1 MRIALLEDNPANS
14 EYIQILLEL
23 EGHQVFPHPQGHSL
37 VSALQTIGD
46 VSLYDVIIIDLLL
59 PNTLTG
65 QDVMHSLQEQY
76 SAKLLPFIVV
86 SASSWQEL
94 KSVQADFPETPII
107 RKPFKSK
114 QLLEAIQRVVS
125 RSKAPLPTSP
135 DPPGV
140 ATTPESGTP

>member
-37 VSALQTIGD
+37 VSALQTISD
-46 VSLYDVIIIDLLL
+46 ISLYDVIIIDLLL

-65 QDVMHSLQEQY
+65 QDVMRSLRERY

-107 RKPFKSK
+107 RKPFKRK
-114 QLLEAIQRVVS
+114 QLLEAIQRVAS

-135 DPPGV
+135 DHPGV

>member
-65 QDVMHSLQEQY
+65 QDVMRYLQEQNP
-76 SAKLLPFIVV
+76 AKLLPFIVV

-94 KSVQADFPETPII
+94 KGVQADFPETPII

-114 QLLEAIQRVVS
+114 QLLEAIEWVVS
-125 RSKAPLPTSP
+125 RSKAPEPGETATSNGYHRP
-135 DPPGV
+135 V
-140 ATTPESGTP
+140 E

>member
-59 PNTLTG
+59 PNSLTG
-65 QDVMHSLQEQY
+65 QDVMRYLQEKF

-86 SASSWQEL
+86 SALSRQEL
-94 KSVQADFPETPII
+94 DRVQADFPETPII
-107 RKPFKSK
+107 RKPFKGK
-114 QLLEAIQRVVS
+114 QLLEAIQWVVA
-125 RSKAPLPTSP
+125 RPKTP
-135 DPPGV
+135 
-140 ATTPESGTP
+140 ATTSLDA

>member
-37 VSALQTIGD
+37 VSALQTLGD

-65 QDVMHSLQEQY
+65 QDVMHTLQEQY

-107 RKPFKSK
+107 RKPFKGK
-114 QLLEAIQRVVS
+114 QLLEAIQMVAS
-125 RSKAPLPTSP
+125 RSKAPIPTPP
-135 DPPGV
+135 DPPEV